1 MNDGFSPAARREL
14 FDAVQWYLQDGGLPV
29 AEQFEWAVQR
39 AFSLLQF
46 MPNIGRISYPG
57 VRTWPLKRFPD
68 TLVYRVQGKQMV
80 FIALA
85 IQSREREYWIER
97 I

>member
-1 MNDGFSPAARREL
+1 MNDGFSPAAQREL

-46 MPNIGRISYPG
+46 MPKIGRISYPG
-57 VRTWPLKRFPD
+57 VRTWPLKRFPY
-68 TLVYRVQGKQMV
+68 TLVYRIARKQILV
-80 FIALA
+80 IAVA
-85 IQSREREYWIER
+85 HQSREPEYWIER